1 MSTNWSVTVQ
11 VYASVGVLL
20 AVAGVCIS
28 RLTKE
33 ANVMITIAQAII
45 LTMGTAL
52 LGRPIWRHVSN
63 FRGVS
68 AVYRFCLCYLK
79 YGSER
84 RGGRIPP
91 PHQKLE
97 SSNNGIKDGCQKP
110 PLISIVTLDFN
121 RKSSA
126 RIYSVFPLF
135 VGVIHIRIFC
145 GLFPQIFD

>member
-45 LTMGTAL
+45 LRWGQRL
-52 LGRPIWRHVSN
+52 ERPIWRHVSN

-97 SSNNGIKDGCQKP
+97 SSNNGIKDGCKKP

-135 VGVIHIRIFC
+135 VGALVRS
-145 GLFPQIFD
+145 

>member
-1 MSTNWSVTVQ
+1 VVQNLGQVYMSTNWSVTVQ

-45 LTMGTAL
+45 LRWGQR

-68 AVYRFCLCYLK
+68 AVYRFCLCYLNMRVSV
-79 YGSER
+79 G
-84 RGGRIPP
+84 GGRIPP

-97 SSNNGIKDGCQKP
+97 SSNKGIKDGCQKP

-135 VGVIHIRIFC
+135 VGVIV
-145 GLFPQIFD
+145 